1 MQRQPLGKGLDAL
14 LPDVAADEQE
24 GLRELPLAR
33 ITPGKHQPRE
43 RFDEEKLRQ
52 LADSMRTI
60 GVAQPV
66 LVRPWGDGY
75 ELIVGERRWRAAQ
88 LLGMETIP
96 AVVRDIPDAQ
106 ALELSLIENLQRE
119 DLNPIEEA
127 MAYQHILRELRLTQ
141 EEVATRVG
149 KDRSTVAN
157 ALRLLK
163 LPKAIQSDLA
173 TGTITMGHARA
184 ILSLP
189 SPAAQLRARN
199 KIVRE
204 HLSVRASEQL
214 VARERAPAPAR
225 PVRKQNP
232 FLAAAEERLR
242 KTLGTQVKIRRGREG
257 GKIEIVYYSEEDL
270 DRILSLIRS

>member
-14 LPDVAADEQE
+14 LPDLAIDERE
-24 GLRELPLAR
+24 GLRELPLDR
-33 ITPGKHQPRE
+33 ISPGKHQPRE

-52 LADSMRTI
+52 LAESMRTV

-66 LVRPWGDGY
+66 LVRPQGDGY

-96 AVVRDIPDAQ
+96 AIVRDIADAQ

-127 MAYQHILRELRLTQ
+127 MAYQQALKELRLTQ
-141 EEVATRVG
+141 EKVAARVG

-163 LPKAIQSDLA
+163 LPKAIQ
-173 TGTITMGHARA
+173 RA
-184 ILSLP
+184 
-189 SPAAQLRARN
+189 
-199 KIVRE
+199 
-204 HLSVRASEQL
+204 
-214 VARERAPAPAR
+214 
-225 PVRKQNP
+225 
-232 FLAAAEERLR
+232 FERLE
-242 KTLGTQVKIRRGREG
+242 V
-257 GKIEIVYYSEEDL
+257 VA
-270 DRILSLIRS
+270 